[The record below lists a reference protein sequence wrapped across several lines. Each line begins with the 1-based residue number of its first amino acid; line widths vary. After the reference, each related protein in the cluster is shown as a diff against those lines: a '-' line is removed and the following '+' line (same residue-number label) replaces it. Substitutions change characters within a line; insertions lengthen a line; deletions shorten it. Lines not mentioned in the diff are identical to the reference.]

1 MNVITSPVTSVPSTV
16 LTINP
21 LASEQEVSNLRALL
35 EEAEKKASA
44 DRLAATVA
52 AHEALRAKIDS
63 IPGLLGVSD
72 MSAALTLITEELGI
86 DPLTKVAPKAPK
98 AKRGFPSA
106 LPDATLAQMKA
117 MLEAGATSRAVAE
130 ALNVGISTVD
140 ARKAKWGLTHKS
152 LGGRPAIQRAP
163 RARKPKARNSG
174 HHLSP
179 ESRAK
184 VISALRKPGHRV
196 AVIAKRFHM
205 SREGVYQIRRQL
217 PQMQTA

>member
-1 MNVITSPVTSVPSTV
+1 MNVIASHAPSVPSTV

-52 AHEALRAKIDS
+52 AHEALRAKIS
-63 IPGLLGVSD
+63 SVPQLLGVPD
-72 MSAALTLITEELGI
+72 IGAALALIVEELGL
-86 DPLTKVAPKAPK
+86 DPIKVETKRSQPKRAFPKALSDDTK
-98 AKRGFPSA
+98 
-106 LPDATLAQMKA
+106 AQMRS
-117 MLEAGATSRAVAE
+117 MLEANSTSRAVAE
-130 ALNVGISTVD
+130 ALGVGISTVD
-140 ARKAKWGLTHKS
+140 SYKAKWGLVNKG
-152 LGGRPAIQRAP
+152 LGGRPAFKRAP
-163 RARKPKARNSG
+163 KAKRKTGKSG
-174 HHLSP
+174 RHLSP

-184 VISALRKPGHRV
+184 VVAALRKPGHRV